1 MECFVGID
9 LGTSS
14 VRAIAVN
21 PKGRTVAA
29 GQCEYDI
36 MKPELNYAEQDMEQL
51 WRAAVLAIRK
61 MLSTG
66 EEIRENISGIGFSG
80 QMHGLVMLDAHGK
93 LIRNAIIWA
102 DQRSSKQIEQ
112 IYGTIPRKEFC
123 EIYGNRLST
132 GFLLPSLLWV
142 REHEPWNYERTSK
155 VLSPKDYIRYRICA
169 EIGTDASDGSGT
181 GIWDMEHRTWAYQL
195 LNRLGISQNLLA
207 QSHESYEKAGTV
219 TEACEMETGLK
230 AGTFVAYGG
239 GDSLMME
246 LGNGMIQRGRMAST
260 IGTACHLT
268 CALDQPLY
276 DPEFRTNTWCH
287 GEEKLWSI
295 MGAHLSGGVALKWL
309 KNNILEMG
317 TFDEMNEYAAKVP
330 EGSEGLLFL
339 PYLNGERTPHND
351 PDAKAVYLG
360 MTLKHT
366 KAHMIRSTMEGI
378 VYSMK
383 ESMAILESL
392 GIRADRVIASGGGA
406 KSPLFRQIQA
416 DMYNCP
422 VYTNREK
429 EQASL
434 GAAISAAVGCGYF
447 ADYEEA
453 CAGMVRLNEEVTEP
467 DPEHVKIYD
476 EEFLRF
482 REIYKANK
490 GIF

>member
-1 MECFVGID
+1 MKYFVGID

-14 VRAIAVN
+14 VRAVAVN
-21 PKGRTVAA
+21 TEGRIAAA

-207 QSHESYEKAGTV
+207 QSHESYEKAGT
-219 TEACEMETGLK
+219 
-230 AGTFVAYGG
+230 
-239 GDSLMME
+239 
-246 LGNGMIQRGRMAST
+246 
-260 IGTACHLT
+260 
-268 CALDQPLY
+268 
-276 DPEFRTNTWCH
+276 
-287 GEEKLWSI
+287 GE
-295 MGAHLSGGVALKWL
+295 
-309 KNNILEMG
+309 
-317 TFDEMNEYAAKVP
+317 
-330 EGSEGLLFL
+330 
-339 PYLNGERTPHND
+339 
-351 PDAKAVYLG
+351 
-360 MTLKHT
+360 
-366 KAHMIRSTMEGI
+366 
-378 VYSMK
+378 
-383 ESMAILESL
+383 
-392 GIRADRVIASGGGA
+392 
-406 KSPLFRQIQA
+406 
-416 DMYNCP
+416 
-422 VYTNREK
+422 
-429 EQASL
+429 
-434 GAAISAAVGCGYF
+434 
-447 ADYEEA
+447 
-453 CAGMVRLNEEVTEP
+453 
-467 DPEHVKIYD
+467 
-476 EEFLRF
+476 
-482 REIYKANK
+482 
-490 GIF
+490 